1 MYIWHTIGI
10 EVKSP
15 VSLVELAST
24 GQLHS
29 TDLFYA
35 YDNNQCERNW
45 LSETTLLLDQGGS
58 LRSSYT

>member
-1 MYIWHTIGI
+1 MYTVSTVVRSLI
-10 EVKSP
+10 
-15 VSLVELAST
+15 SLVELAPT

-45 LSETTLLLDQGGS
+45 LSETTLLLDQEV
-58 LRSSYT
+58 L